1 MDAMKFFEERERMC
15 LAHPVACKGCPL
27 SEKFIGICLVWC
39 VKHPEE
45 AIAVV
50 EQWAN
55 EHPRQTRQSEFL
67 KHYPNARLDNNGVVD
82 IPPCRIESKF
92 FSEGRCNS
100 TSCSACRREFWMQ
113 EVE

>member
-1 MDAMKFFEERERMC
+1 MKFFEERERMC

-82 IPPCRIESKF
+82 IPPCRMKGTSATSRNAGSCRARITARARN
-92 FSEGRCNS
+92 GRFGNG
-100 TSCSACRREFWMQ
+100 
-113 EVE
+113 